1 MPQAKQVPVK
11 FTETGAVGR
20 VPEGALDHWKQLGY
34 EQISD
39 EEFAAAG
46 AASDP
51 TVGNDTP
58 PVTGD
63 GAYNPDDHSAKDVA
77 SHLASLDTA
86 TPEGQAEYDRIVAA
100 EKAGQNRS
108 TALPS

>member
-11 FTETGAVGR
+11 FKETGAVGR

-34 EQISD
+34 ESISE
-39 EEFAAAG
+39 EEFTSAQAG
-46 AASDP
+46 DP
-51 TVGNDTP
+51 TVGGDTP
-58 PVTGD
+58 PITGD
-63 GAYNPDDHSAKDVA
+63 QRFDPSKNSAKDVA

-100 EKAGQNRS
+100 EKAGQNRA
-108 TALPS
+108 TAYPSA